1 MDATIKKRKRV
12 KHTRFPNG
20 FGSIVFLK
28 GNRRKPYCAR
38 KTKGFNE
45 KGYPQYLV
53 VGYYETFEDAFVA
66 LSEFNHIPYQPDKQ
80 KFIEVADKWYE
91 EFEAGQAET
100 TLQNY
105 RASRKKCEP
114 IHKKKIKDITSAEL
128 QAIVSEQ
135 TAGTQAEVIKYLHQ
149 VFHYALQKDIIGK
162 DPTMYLKKTGKT
174 ETKRNPF
181 TAKEVRAIWDMED
194 TPLKR
199 AVLVMLYTGVRIGD
213 LYAISEVHEN
223 YIITGSKTEAG
234 KNRII
239 PIHSKIR
246 PFSDIFEHP
255 YYTTKGSLANAFRRK
270 FPGHSPHDTRRAF
283 ISRCV
288 ECGIDGTVARK
299 ITGHKGQDVHE
310 ISYTFLQD
318 PEFLC
323 GEIEKLC
330 Y

>member
-80 KFIEVADKWYE
+80 KFIDVADKWFDDYKADQSE
-91 EFEAGQAET
+91 S

-114 IHKKKIKDITSAEL
+114 IHKKKIKEITSAEL
-128 QAIVSEQ
+128 QALVSAQ

-149 VFHYALQKDIIGK
+149 VFHYAMRNDIIVK
-162 DPTMYLKKTGKT
+162 DPTELIGRTAFT

-181 TAKEVRAIWDMED
+181 TKEEVRAIWEMPES
-194 TPLKR
+194 PIKE
-199 AVLVMLYTGVRIGD
+199 AVLVMLYTGLRIGE
-213 LYAISEVHEN
+213 LYKITEIHDT
-223 YIITGSKTEAG
+223 YIITGSKTDAG

-255 YYTTKGSLANAFRRK
+255 HYSSKNGLAKAFRRT
-270 FPGHSPHDTRRAF
+270 FIGHSPHDTRRAF
-283 ISRCV
+283 VSRCV

-299 ITGHKGQDVHE
+299 IAGHSGQDVHE
-310 ISYTFLQD
+310 TAYTFLKD

-323 GEIEKLC
+323 QEIEKLC